1 MSASIHFGFFLSN
14 AVSTSGSINL
24 GVNVVQ
30 NRNSS
35 KQNIGN
41 LQTFEGNSWMA
52 TKKLI
57 NFDSDIVDN
66 YSVDANNYAGA

>member
-1 MSASIHFGFFLSN
+1 M
-14 AVSTSGSINL
+14 
-24 GVNVVQ
+24 VQ